1 MHVAHIR
8 VIILFNRV
16 VGTVFFKEFGY
27 TVNENVGVLQPELT
41 LSNPLA
47 MNIVVEIESI
57 DGPATGK

>member
-1 MHVAHIR
+1 MR

-27 TVNENVGVLQPELT
+27 TVNENAGVLQPELT

-47 MNIVVEIESI
+47 MNIDVKIESI